1 MKIRDIARIFSI
13 AGADYNAHAVYEFLS
28 AINADIT
35 CDTDREID
43 FNLPSGI
50 CGNFMFEKEG
60 NYVLLYNKSM
70 DRTYLI
76 SNGELCI
83 YSSYNGFLMRAYNVS
98 L

>member
-1 MKIRDIARIFSI
+1 MKIRDVARLFFNL
-13 AGADYNAHAVYEFLS
+13 AADYNVHASYEFLS

-35 CDTDREID
+35 DDTNREID

-50 CGNFMFEKEG
+50 QGNLMLGEEC

-70 DRTYLI
+70 GRTYLI
-76 SNGELCI
+76 SNGEVCI
-83 YSSYNGFLMRAYNVS
+83 YSSYEGFPMRAYNVS